1 MSKLEE
7 LRTKNKE
14 KKAFRNQ
21 LSEDTF
27 IIPSF
32 KPMEQASVIKNQKDF
47 DHSPNVVT
55 QMRNDRKLAYNHF
68 LGCGKS
74 IESSYDIEQ
83 SSKKKDLLE

>member
-1 MSKLEE
+1 MFNPRNNQQIISIGERDGIYVWEFNGDVENDFKQNHLAGQDIQSLSTLEEKMPVSKLEE

-32 KPMEQASVIKNQKDF
+32 KPME
-47 DHSPNVVT
+47 
-55 QMRNDRKLAYNHF
+55 
-68 LGCGKS
+68 
-74 IESSYDIEQ
+74 
-83 SSKKKDLLE
+83 